1 MAKLGALHDR
11 ETLQTEFETSKAVE
25 IPSFFHAHQQRMA
38 YGGNVRS
45 ERQIL
50 SHTWGGGVCRGA
62 LGPNARWLT

>member
-1 MAKLGALHDR
+1 MAMLGAYHVR
-11 ETLQTEFETSKAVE
+11 QTLQTEFESSNAVE
-25 IPSFFHAHQQRMA
+25 IPSFFHGRQQRMA